1 MTTEQT
7 DRSLFHQT
15 PGEPFAYLE
24 DLRRNCPVYWDPLLR
39 GHFITRFA
47 DVHEIMY
54 NHDDFRL
61 QARPEEQYA
70 DHQPKDRVRTFN
82 GLLSKK
88 VLVPRLDSVVQSE
101 IDLLIDG
108 FAAAGR
114 CELHDDFAEKLP
126 AHVIGTL
133 FGLDRADFPTLLA
146 YRRARSAL
154 FNAPPDATEIAVA
167 AAAAQAVMHE
177 RMVEVI
183 ADHRAQPR
191 DNVLSLLLGL
201 SEDGAPIPDDEI
213 MNIVVRDLLMAGSET
228 VTSSVCNA
236 VYRLLTV
243 PGVLDRLVA
252 DPALVPA
259 FVEESL
265 RYDPPVHIFW
275 RAPNRD
281 VEVAGCP
288 IGKDQQI
295 YTSIAGANRDPEVFP
310 EPGTFDLDRPKGQHI
325 TFSVGLHK
333 CPGAFLGRS
342 EVELTL
348 ATLLRRLPGVRLDPA
363 AVPPDLTGVVLRNW
377 NPLHLLFDP
386 S

>member
-1 MTTEQT
+1 MTTEQA

-15 PGEPFAYLE
+15 PGEPFEYLE
-24 DLRRNCPVYWDPLLR
+24 DLRQNCPVYWDPMLR
-39 GHFITRFA
+39 GHFITRFS
-47 DVHEIMY
+47 DVHEIMFD
-54 NHDDFRL
+54 HDRFRL

-82 GLLSKK
+82 RLLAQK
-88 VLVPRLDSVVQSE
+88 VLLPRMQAVVQSE

-108 FAAAGR
+108 FAQAGH
-114 CELHDDFAEKLP
+114 CELHADFAERLP
-126 AHVIGTL
+126 AHIIGTL
-133 FGLDRADFPTLLA
+133 FGMDREDFPILLH
-146 YRRARSAL
+146 YRRARSAV
-154 FNAPPDATEIAVA
+154 FNAPPDAHDIA
-167 AAAAQAVMHE
+167 AAAAEAQATLHA

-183 ADHRAQPR
+183 TDHRQNPR
-191 DNVLSLLLGL
+191 DNLLSMLLAM

-228 VTSSVCNA
+228 VTSSLCNA

-243 PGVLDRLVA
+243 PGLYDQVAA

-275 RAPNRD
+275 RAPNDD
-281 VEVAGCP
+281 VEIAGCP

-295 YTSIAGANRDPEVFP
+295 YTSIAGANRDPEVFAD
-310 EPGTFDLDRPKGQHI
+310 PGTFDLTRLKGQHI

-342 EVELTL
+342 EVELTM
-348 ATLLRRLPGVRLDPA
+348 ATILRRLPGLRLDGTAEQPQ
-363 AVPPDLTGVVLRNW
+363 LTGVVLRNW
-377 NPLHLLFDP
+377 NPLHLLF
-386 S
+386 STT